1 MICPSNIHPWTFVL
15 KLCCRNLD
23 FSISSEA
30 KCSFDSKID
39 QNMSNMLYLMH
50 ICNFWSVQWFMNR
63 FSLSILSKVQFS
75 RQNAAGAGGAGNAEA
90 SIDFGRSGGS
100 DYAVQITTCPPTRVE
115 LNLRFQF
122 CVHTITYPEI
132 YFESKICSEA
142 YFKHYWNIKNCSK
155 LWSEEFKA
163 RKTANL
169 TSFRRTVPPPP
180 WIFRPSYGRVQ

>member
-1 MICPSNIHPWTFVL
+1 MQFWFQNWSEYVEYVIFNAYLQLLVREMIHEQIFAV
-15 KLCCRNLD
+15 NLEQS
-23 FSISSEA
+23 SIFKA
-30 KCSFDSKID
+30 KCS
-39 QNMSNMLYLMH
+39 
-50 ICNFWSVQWFMNR
+50 R
-63 FSLSILSKVQFS
+63 S
-75 RQNAAGAGGAGNAEA
+75 RGAGNAEA

-122 CVHTITYPEI
+122 CVHTSKYPEI